1 MKMTKKLFMVAIA
14 TAAFALTSCGMA
26 GGLGNNTDNFTQ
38 DEHTQDKGTKK
49 NLTIGYKNLGNSKLY
64 KRVWKQLG
72 TFETVQSLKTQISID
87 MSKVTGT
94 ASTDGLEADKATRT
108 WMIGDTGKVETKT
121 TRAVVGLIFDLHET
135 KAQEETVTD
144 KGTTKKVTKKYYDFV
159 LIGYR
164 PATKGFY
171 VEKYTNVPEDAF
183 NEATNDT
190 SFSDAEGITVDYI
203 KSTTGVVTS
212 ATKFYIEG
220 EADGVDE
227 TKIATLTAPLGKG
240 EDETLFKTKA
250 DPVEQQQFTVTI
262 TQDTPGTYNIK
273 LLGLEFNYKP
283 DEPTDEKYKKA
294 WYKNGYR
301 IGGAGYYV
309 NVPVDTEV
317 AANFNSGDFEK
328 DADGKTVKN
337 TVTKGLEEE
346 VEE

>member
-14 TAAFALTSCGMA
+14 TAAFALTSCGGMG
-26 GGLGNNTDNFTQ
+26 GGLGKNTDNFTD
-38 DEHTQDKGTKK
+38 DEVKKDQGTKK

-72 TFETVQSLKTQISID
+72 DKETVQSLQTVISID
-87 MSKVTGT
+87 MSKVQGV
-94 ASTDGLEADKATRT
+94 ASSDDQET
-108 WMIGDTGKVETKT
+108 WVAGAGANQRN
-121 TRAVVGLIFDLHET
+121 TRAVVGLIFDLHESKT
-135 KAQEETVTD
+135 KEETVTD
-144 KGTTKKVTKKYYDFV
+144 NGQTKKVTKKWYDFV

-183 NEATNDT
+183 DAASNDS
-190 SFSDAEGITVDYI
+190 SFSDAEGIDVEYI
-203 KSTTGVVTS
+203 ASTTGIVTS
-212 ATKFYIEG
+212 KSKFYIEG
-220 EADGVDE
+220 AEDGVDE
-227 TKIATLTAPLGKG
+227 SLIATPNAPLGKG

-250 DPVEQQQFTVTI
+250 DPVDQQQFTVTI

-283 DEPTDEKYKKA
+283 AEPTDEKYKKA

-317 AANFNSGDFEK
+317 AANFNS
-328 DADGKTVKN
+328 KN
-337 TVTKGLEEE
+337 DITKGLEEE
-346 VEE
+346 VDE

>member
-26 GGLGNNTDNFTQ
+26 GGVGNGTDNFTKEEA
-38 DEHTQDKGTKK
+38 DKDKGTKK
-49 NLTIGYKNLGNSKLY
+49 NLTIGYRNLGDSKLY

-72 TFETVQSLKTQISID
+72 DKETVQSLQTVISID
-87 MSKVTGT
+87 MSKVEGKASPKEDDPEKWVVDANGT
-94 ASTDGLEADKATRT
+94 KN
-108 WMIGDTGKVETKT
+108 

-135 KAQEETVTD
+135 KAKEETVTD
-144 KGTTKKVTKKYYDFV
+144 KGTTKTVTKKYYDFV

-171 VEKYTNVPEDAF
+171 VEKYTNVPQDAF
-183 NEATNDT
+183 DAASNDS
-190 SFSDAEGITVDYI
+190 SFSDAEGIDVEYI
-203 KSTTGVVTS
+203 PSTTGVVTT

-220 EADGVDE
+220 AADGVDE
-227 TKIATLTAPLGKG
+227 TKIATLNAPLGKG

-250 DPVEQQQFTVTI
+250 EPVDQQQFTVTI
-262 TQDTPGTYNIK
+262 TQETPGTYNIN
-273 LLGLEFNYKP
+273 LLGLDFVYTPVKNDDTPSK
-283 DEPTDEKYKKA
+283 
-294 WYKNGYR
+294 WYNSKGYR

-317 AANFNSGDFEK
+317 AANFNS
-328 DADGKTVKN
+328 KN
-337 TVTKGLEEE
+337 DITKGLEEE